1 MELFYY
7 QFLIRIIPFLIR
19 YYRDINIRQS
29 SLSGFHNIRFG
40 DFIDCKNTFSVS
52 EIFIFAVNE
61 TFIIFIFSVSEILL
75 YMYISQ

>member
-1 MELFYY
+1 MDFGI
-7 QFLIRIIPFLIR
+7 QFQQIGIILLSISYKNHSFLIR
-19 YYRDINIRQS
+19 YHRDINTRQS
-29 SLSGFHNIRFG
+29 SLSGFNNIRFG

-61 TFIIFIFSVSEILL
+61 TLL